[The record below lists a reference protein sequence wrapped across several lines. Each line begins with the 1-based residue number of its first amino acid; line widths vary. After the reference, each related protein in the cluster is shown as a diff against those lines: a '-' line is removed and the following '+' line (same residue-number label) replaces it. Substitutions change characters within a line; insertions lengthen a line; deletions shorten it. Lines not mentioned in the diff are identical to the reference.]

1 MKTDMSEKT
10 IIDSNLNHNHDLE
23 SEGKMMRQV
32 IRNSVKR
39 KAQEELCERP
49 LKLIHLELKNK
60 KTDFLTTTDISCI
73 RKKIYA
79 TRRSILPKK
88 PTDIQDVHSSLNSLE
103 IKTFDNETF
112 LLMNDSNQ
120 NLVMFSCKKI

>member
-10 IIDSNLNHNHDLE
+10 IIDSNLNHSHEIE
-23 SEGKMMRQV
+23 SERKMMRQV

-49 LKLIHLELKNK
+49 LKLIHLELNNK

-73 RKKIYA
+73 RKGIYTA
-79 TRRSILPKK
+79 RRSILPKK
-88 PTDIQDVHSSLNSLE
+88 PTNIQDVHSLLNSLE
-103 IKTFDNETF
+103 IKTFDDEIF
-112 LLMNDSNQ
+112 LLVNDS
-120 NLVMFSCKKI
+120 KKKLGYVFM